1 MSKTRDAIVASTII
15 ALILSGWAFE
25 NRARG
30 SRAADL
36 RDLLAS
42 PACVADGTGGPTVAR
57 AWARTIHLPIG
68 QARPNFIG
76 SNTIELGL
84 HGASALGQLTFVRI
98 GGHLWQ
104 PNHDTATDAWLVT
117 ACARPH

>member
-1 MSKTRDAIVASTII
+1 MSKTRDALVAVSII
-15 ALILSGWAFE
+15 TLILSGWAFE
-25 NRARG
+25 NRPRG
-30 SRAADL
+30 SRAVDL

-42 PACVADGTGGPTVAR
+42 PACVADGKSGPTVAR
-57 AWARTIHLPIG
+57 AWARTFHLPIG
-68 QARPNFIG
+68 QARPNYIG

-84 HGASALGQLTFVRI
+84 QGTSELGQLTFTRA

-104 PNHDTATDAWLVT
+104 PNHDTATDDWLAT